1 MAVPVSRPRTVSMTG
16 VTGWWSLI
24 TRSTC
29 GMVSVGRNPQR
40 SRGTVEATQLIT
52 DEATNEYESAEG

>member
-1 MAVPVSRPRTVSMTG
+1 MTG

-40 SRGTVEATQLIT
+40 SRSTVEATQLIT
-52 DEATNEYESAEG
+52 DEATSEYESAEG